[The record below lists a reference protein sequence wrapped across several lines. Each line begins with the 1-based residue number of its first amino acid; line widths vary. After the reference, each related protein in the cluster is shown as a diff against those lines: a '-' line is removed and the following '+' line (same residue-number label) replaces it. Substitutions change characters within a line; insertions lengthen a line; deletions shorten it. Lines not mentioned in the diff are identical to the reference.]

1 MNNNLHDIQHPTAN
15 WLVQHDLNRAGGPL
29 LIRQN
34 GNTLLKNFH
43 NRCDDLQ
50 DELLIPD
57 KVRIFR
63 KAGAAIFSSEGHF
76 PFGAELSLR
85 QNIRYA
91 ANHARI
97 TTDLRWKKGASLKQN
112 VAIGSAELPGQW
124 TKVFVVPADGTTT
137 PAWQVLTPGTSC
149 RFNPLPLALVFCNQQ
164 DQRLEISTGD
174 DLWRWQNGLLPQS
187 LHNTA
192 SIELTVQTDNIRLQ
206 RLVTVNS
213 GEAEG
218 FPEAR
223 DYRFT
228 SVLAWS
234 APALQQNPHPP
245 HEFTTLVINQ
255 KEGLSRKQL
264 LDCGSTPCVS
274 LDFRQIELPQQAKH
288 SRGQGYCWE
297 SKITQR
303 CVRRLIRQL
312 ADFSA
317 EGFLLITA
325 GMTPGL
331 CDDPVHCSRKNNTLH
346 WDLTAIL
353 DLASWMQQRLGN
365 GWTTTVKQPA
375 PWNELPSLSC
385 LAALNG
391 FRLPNEKIDE
401 ETDD

>member
-15 WLVQHDLNRAGGPL
+15 WLVQHDLDQAGGPL
-29 LIRQN
+29 LIQEN

-43 NRCDDLQ
+43 NRCDDLK
-50 DELLIPD
+50 DELLVPD

-63 KAGAAIFSSEGHF
+63 KAGATVFNSDGHF

-97 TTDLRWKKGASLKQN
+97 TTDLRWKKGAALKQS

-124 TKVFVVPADGTTT
+124 TKVFVVPADGSAPTWKT
-137 PAWQVLTPGTSC
+137 LTPGTSC
-149 RFNPLPLALVFCNQQ
+149 RFAPLPLTLVFANQQ
-164 DQRLEISTGD
+164 GQRLEIGTGD
-174 DLWRWQNGLLPQS
+174 DLWRWQKGLSQQS

-192 SIELTVQTDNIRLQ
+192 AVELTVQTDNILFQ
-206 RLVTVNS
+206 RLVSVNP
-213 GEAEG
+213 GIEEECL
-218 FPEAR
+218 PEPR

-228 SVLAWS
+228 SFLAWS
-234 APALQQNPHPP
+234 APALQQHPAAP
-245 HEFTTLVINQ
+245 HEFTPLDISR
-255 KEGLSRKQL
+255 KDGLSRKQL
-264 LDCGSTPCVS
+264 LDCANPLCVS
-274 LDFRQIELPQQAKH
+274 LDFNRLELPQQARH
-288 SRGQGYCWE
+288 THGQGYCWE

-303 CVRRLIRQL
+303 FVRRLIRQL
-312 ADFSA
+312 ADFSV
-317 EGFLLITA
+317 EGFLDITG

-331 CDDPVHCSRKNNTLH
+331 CDDLVHCSRKSNALH

-365 GWTTTVKQPA
+365 GWTTTVAQPA

-385 LAALNG
+385 LAAPNG
-391 FRLPNEKIDE
+391 FRLPNEQNDE
-401 ETDD
+401 EADD